1 MYISLVLL
9 VILLFG
15 AVVGLVLYRFQGRKD
30 LIHLDIVQFCYI
42 FFFYPLFFVWLKSFV
57 YVQLKSMIGINL
69 SPSEYFVIDTTV
81 ATVGLYLYGI
91 VAMKGLTKT
100 LFLVRQK
107 NPLMD
112 LFPHTEYIHLWI
124 SHVAIFIGVV
134 AILSV
139 LSIVNLLFPFQVPES
154 DLTNMLTVG
163 LGIAFG
169 LCLYIVLLLSNPQQD
184 HFRLLKTVKLL
195 FGSVFSLFVAV
206 YLIMSPPLSPSYSLY
221 WFSLFLFATFVVCSF
236 FSYKSPRANS
246 FMERITDLFRDYS
259 WGNNITL
266 FKNKKK

>member
-1 MYISLVLL
+1 MYISLALL
-9 VILLFG
+9 VVLLFG
-15 AVVGLVLYRFQGRKD
+15 MVLGFVLYRFQGRKD
-30 LIHLDIVQFCYI
+30 LVHLDIVQFCYI

-57 YVQLKSMIGINL
+57 YVQLKPMIGVEI
-69 SPSEYFVIDTTV
+69 SPSEYLVIDTTV

-100 LFLVRQK
+100 LFLIRQK
-107 NPLMD
+107 NPLVD

-124 SHVAIFIGVV
+124 SHIAIFIGVV

-139 LSIVNLLFPFQVPES
+139 LSIVNLLFPFQVNES
-154 DLTNMLTVG
+154 DLVNIVTAS
-163 LGIAFG
+163 LGAAFG
-169 LCLYIVLLLSNPQQD
+169 VCLYIVLLLSNPKQD
-184 HFRLLKTVKLL
+184 HFRLLKTIKLM
-195 FGSVFSLFVAV
+195 FGLVFTIFVVA
-206 YLIMSPPLSPSYSLY
+206 YLIFSPPLSTSFSLY

-236 FSYKSPRANS
+236 FSYKSQRANS
-246 FMERITDLFRDYS
+246 FMERITDLFRDYT